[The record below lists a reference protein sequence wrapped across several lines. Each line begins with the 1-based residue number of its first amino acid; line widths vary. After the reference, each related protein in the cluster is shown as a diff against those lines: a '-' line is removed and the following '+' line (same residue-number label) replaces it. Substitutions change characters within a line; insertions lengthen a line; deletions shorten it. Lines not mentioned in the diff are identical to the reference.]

1 MVATF
6 DNVYL
11 IPGWSEIESR
21 HDVDLTPSSTDMA
34 VFGNPLIASCMDT
47 VTNSEVAGIMRELG
61 STAVIHRYASIE
73 SQRDEFLG
81 VPDEYANGVFCAL
94 GVTGDWWER
103 FQVLYDAGC
112 RYFCID
118 VAHGY
123 HKQVGMAAARIST
136 EKSDIHLMAGNVAD
150 VDGFDYLVNHGA
162 QYVRVGVAGGSV
174 CETRNKTG
182 FGLPTLES
190 VIRCSRSTTN
200 GIIVAD
206 GGLRDSGDIVKALAC
221 GADMVMLGSMLAGH
235 KESPGSIVEK
245 DGVSYKV
252 YRGMASEGA
261 QKDWRGWVSVAEG
274 RETLIPLKEKPLRKT
289 VDAILRGVKS
299 GLSYSGCTSLV
310 DFSSRSKK
318 VFL

>member
-6 DNVYL
+6 DNMYL

-206 GGLRDSGDIVKALAC
+206 GGLRDSGDIV
-221 GADMVMLGSMLAGH
+221 
-235 KESPGSIVEK
+235 
-245 DGVSYKV
+245 
-252 YRGMASEGA
+252 
-261 QKDWRGWVSVAEG
+261 
-274 RETLIPLKEKPLRKT
+274 
-289 VDAILRGVKS
+289 
-299 GLSYSGCTSLV
+299 
-310 DFSSRSKK
+310 
-318 VFL
+318 